1 MTRFPITPDELSN
14 MGSAHDWFKD
24 QDWNLCETGNS
35 DEEIAYLKA
44 IQEVAIRT
52 GAPNIYL
59 ADYILRLE
67 ERLNLIES
75 YVFANP

>member
-1 MTRFPITPDELSN
+1 MTRFPITPDKLSDMN
-14 MGSAHDWFKD
+14 LVSGWFRNPI
-24 QDWNLCETGNS
+24 WNLYKAGNS

-44 IQEVAIRT
+44 IEEVATRT
-52 GAPNIYL
+52 GAPNIHL

>member
-1 MTRFPITPDELSN
+1 MNRFSITPDKLSDMN
-14 MGSAHDWFKD
+14 LVSGWFKD
-24 QDWNLCETGNS
+24 KCWNLYEIGNS
-35 DEEIAYLKA
+35 DEEMVYLKA
-44 IQEVAIRT
+44 IQEVATRT
-52 GAPNIYL
+52 GAPNIHL

>member
-1 MTRFPITPDELSN
+1 MTRLTPDKLSEIDLV
-14 MGSAHDWFKD
+14 SDWFRNPVWRLYEAGD
-24 QDWNLCETGNS
+24 S
-35 DEEIAYLKA
+35 DEEITYLSD
-44 IQEVAIRT
+44 IEEVATRT